1 MQKDTEKTT
10 VVFRMWKA
18 EPRTCIAFFPGIDA
32 GAGLIQSYEIIGQ
45 HGGADYVGCIKRTRP
60 AKPEEYAGLLREL
73 ESIGYNLVIRKR
85 ARR

>member
-1 MQKDTEKTT
+1 MQKDEEKTV

-18 EPRTCIAFFPGIDA
+18 EPRTCLALFPAIEA
-32 GAGLIQSYEIIGQ
+32 GAGLVQSYDHVGQ
-45 HGGADYVGCIKRTRP
+45 HGGADYVHCIQMTHP
-60 AKPEEYAGLLREL
+60 AKPEEYAGLMREL

>member
-1 MQKDTEKTT
+1 MQKDEEKTV

-18 EPRTCIAFFPGIDA
+18 EPRTCLALFPDIDA

-45 HGGADYVGCIKRTRP
+45 HGGADYPFCLKRTRP
-60 AKPEEYAGLLREL
+60 AKPWEYARIKSEL
-73 ESIGYNLVIRKR
+73 KRIGYNLVIRKR